1 MFTVYILFSQNRNRY
16 YIGFTGDD
24 VFIRLKKHN
33 TEHSGFT
40 GKTLDWTIVY
50 TEKYAEKLQ
59 ALQREKE
66 IKKWKSRVMIE
77 KLIQKNL

>member
-40 GKTLDWTIVY
+40 GKTLDWIIVY

-66 IKKWKSRVMIE
+66 IKKNKAI
-77 KLIQKNL
+77 N